1 MLLLHSFYISLSR
14 RTIKPC
20 NTPTFKPGHTQQLL
34 DTAAT
39 MTKIWCPICH
49 KSKFDI
55 DPPTQRTVME
65 HIRDIHDD
73 DSGQNSASNRE
84 QMRKRQ
90 NEEWEKRK
98 SDLGE
103 QLDAD
108 AQQMGRQYEEF
119 VDDAKMKEVP
129 EDTTDPVLLQQW
141 KQLMEVYDDSEG
153 EETDVDVSPDHDTRV
168 DAHGVDRVQAAP
180 RSAGQ
185 RYATIA
191 DRTTQATTIVERTTT
206 SGLRQSML
214 IPAASQEVGWDSMAE
229 MGFTPA
235 GAWEMREDRQGQDV
249 RESRMPVMP
258 GVLTDQFSEAQDQG
272 EIATPDVVEAA
283 NILMSMRAGQAAPTA
298 TSAGDQHLQHI
309 EQELEAAAALEQLH
323 RGEES

>member
-1 MLLLHSFYISLSR
+1 
-14 RTIKPC
+14 
-20 NTPTFKPGHTQQLL
+20 
-34 DTAAT
+34 
-39 MTKIWCPICH
+39 
-49 KSKFDI
+49 
-55 DPPTQRTVME
+55 
-65 HIRDIHDD
+65 
-73 DSGQNSASNRE
+73 
-84 QMRKRQ
+84 MRKRQ

-141 KQLMEVYDDSEG
+141 KQLMEVYDESEG
-153 EETDVDVSPDHDTRV
+153 EETDVDVTPDHDTRV
-168 DAHGVDRVQAAP
+168 DAHGVDRVTAAP

-191 DRTTQATTIVERTTT
+191 DRTTQATTIVERVTEG
-206 SGLRQSML
+206 GLRQSML

-235 GAWEMREDRQGQDV
+235 GAREMREDRQGQDV
-249 RESRMPVMP
+249 GESRMPIIP
-258 GVLTDQFSEAQDQG
+258 DGLTDQFSEAQDQG
-272 EIATPDVVEAA
+272 EVATPDDVEAA

-298 TSAGDQHLQHI
+298 TPAEGQHLQHT
-309 EQELEAAAALEQLH
+309 EQELEAASALEQLR